1 MLLFSFIA
9 MIFIGLGN
17 KIFQKLQTIP
27 MYNYPNFLNL
37 WTTFVYIPASFVY
50 IIPMAR
56 AGKISD
62 EQLNM
67 NKRPFLVM
75 GGLDA
80 LAGIMQVFAA
90 TYLPGALIILLLQVR

>member
-1 MLLFSFIA
+1 
-9 MIFIGLGN
+9 
-17 KIFQKLQTIP
+17 
-27 MYNYPNFLNL
+27 
-37 WTTFVYIPASFVY
+37 
-50 IIPMAR
+50 MAR
-56 AGKISD
+56 AGKIGD

-90 TYLPGALIILLLQVR
+90 TYLPGALIILLLQVPPHSPQTAALHTVRGGSI